1 MEVRERRLPGFLYA
15 DDLVLCGKSKE
26 DLRAMVGHFVEVCKV
41 NPGKKMV
48 RRRDWSVEVGVDG
61 TPLEHVLE
69 FKYLRWVLDE

>member
-1 MEVRERRLPGFLYA
+1 MYHVPLTLCIYGGENGDEEEVRERRLPGFLYA

-48 RRRDWSVEVGVDG
+48 GRGQSVK
-61 TPLEHVLE
+61 
-69 FKYLRWVLDE
+69 FA